1 MQELTATV
9 LSDTASVVV
18 EYDEDVR
25 KAIGALP
32 RLVDPNAT
40 VPEHGH
46 GHGHGHGHDHDDHP
60 PAPAAARVDDDEPE
74 EVDGRAV
81 RAAEDTPGRFGHT
94 YGSNPLGGDAGAAPV
109 PPQEV
114 PAERGSRSFGAG
126 LGRKR
131 AL

>member
-1 MQELTATV
+1 V
-9 LSDTASVVV
+9 
-18 EYDEDVR
+18 
-25 KAIGALP
+25 
-32 RLVDPNAT
+32 

-46 GHGHGHGHDHDDHP
+46 GHGHGHGHEGDHSHDDDTP
-60 PAPAAARVDDDEPE
+60 PRRSEDED

-81 RAAEDTPGRFGHT
+81 RAAKDTPGRFGHT
-94 YGSNPLGGDAGAAPV
+94 YGSNPLGGDNRPAPLK
-109 PPQEV
+109 V

>member
-1 MQELTATV
+1 MA
-9 LSDTASVVV
+9 VVP
-18 EYDEDVR
+18 
-25 KAIGALP
+25 IGALP

-46 GHGHGHGHDHDDHP
+46 GHGHGHGHDDHRHDPP
-60 PAPAAARVDDDEPE
+60 PAARRRVEDDEPE
-74 EVDGRAV
+74 EIDGRAI
-81 RAAEDTPGRFGHT
+81 RAAKDTPGRFGHT
-94 YGSNPLGGDAGAAPV
+94 YGSNPLGGDGGASPIT
-109 PPQEV
+109 PPKV